1 MTYFDQLGC
10 MQTIHMASYI
20 PHEYQHQSAAMLD
33 THSTRSA
40 NLINTLKNH
49 KNRSELR
56 GVRGCIVC
64 IKQWSRSCR
73 TESQGVSEG
82 VSVRAWHLVFMVE
95 ILEKMVGVQE
105 LQQSLV
111 VLFGQKHCVCTTATG
126 LGSTLAERPAE
137 A

>member
-1 MTYFDQLGC
+1 
-10 MQTIHMASYI
+10 
-20 PHEYQHQSAAMLD
+20 
-33 THSTRSA
+33 
-40 NLINTLKNH
+40 
-49 KNRSELR
+49 
-56 GVRGCIVC
+56 
-64 IKQWSRSCR
+64 
-73 TESQGVSEG
+73 
-82 VSVRAWHLVFMVE
+82 MVE